1 MRIMISALISH
12 STEMLYFYGFFFYT
26 LKRFLKMRSI
36 VDTVL
41 KAGIFGNQD
50 VLLLQDVLSS
60 LVVFGG
66 FHSAW

>member
-1 MRIMISALISH
+1 
-12 STEMLYFYGFFFYT
+12 
-26 LKRFLKMRSI
+26 MRSI